1 MAIKDRSTLKG
12 EIDSEI
18 INKDFTT
25 GQDAGDRLKDIVDS
39 FAPLSESGNWT
50 KGQEF
55 PSVTFKDKPFVD
67 PTHKDFGAVA
77 DGSTDNSQA
86 LEDAFTYAANNK
98 LAVKIPP
105 GDFYT
110 SDPIDLNVND
120 LVVFGS
126 GRSTRIIADQPLGQE
141 LIRNRGTS
149 GSPLRNTTLGNFH
162 IERLNG
168 DSSNSQ
174 DIHLAHI
181 NNVLCYN
188 ITAEG
193 LASAIVRGDFISYG
207 QFYNFIGKNL
217 GISQACISLF
227 DCDNIQID
235 NSIHYGSV
243 ETGEAVDLSSCEK
256 VQVGLVYSENNSGET
271 IDIGRSSDVHV
282 DSVIALNC
290 GTALT
295 VKAEGGSGSK
305 TDNISVNS
313 VIGVDTKDTI
323 VLISGATQ
331 NDDPDAKLEDIS
343 IGEIKGNSNGNGVN
357 ALKVITSSEATE
369 TIIPKDITVGN
380 INASVSSGTAGNEY
394 PIYISNAE
402 NVKIESGEVIDTF
415 GERGILRSE
424 AVDNLI
430 LGESLTLKY
439 SGTPNGSFPTISIT
453 QTNRLTLYCSV
464 IGGESN
470 GIKYEFDGVPD
481 NKLICTISPKMVR
494 DVGLHGLLVEL
505 PDGTG
510 WNGKTILNIS
520 NGTYLNWGKNAD
532 QQHSILVSERHGNT
546 VTGVKMDNNLAHITR
561 NLPSSRGTWY
571 KGNFDYCTRRDNDYY
586 RISFAE
592 KGSAGSNGVER
603 MGVKET
609 P

>member
-1 MAIKDRSTLKG
+1 MSIKDRSTLKS

-50 KGQEF
+50 KEQEF
-55 PSVTFKDKPFVD
+55 PSATFKDKPFVD

-77 DGSTDNSQA
+77 DGSTDDSQA
-86 LEDAFTYAANNK
+86 LEDTFTYAANNK

-126 GRSTRIIADQPLGQE
+126 GRSTRIIADQPSGQE
-141 LIRNRGTS
+141 IIRNRGTS
-149 GSPLRNTTLGNFH
+149 GSPLKNTTLGNFH

-168 DSSNSQ
+168 DSSNNQ

-193 LASAIVRGDFISYG
+193 LASAIVRGDFIRYG

-235 NSIHYGSV
+235 SSIHYGSV
-243 ETGEAVDLSSCEK
+243 ETGESVDLSSCEK
-256 VQVGLVYSENNSGET
+256 VQIGLVYSENNTGEVL
-271 IDIGRSSDVHV
+271 DIGSCSNVHV
-282 DSVIALNC
+282 DSVIGLNC
-290 GTALT
+290 DSALT
-295 VKAEGGSGSK
+295 VKSEGGSGSK
-305 TDNISVNS
+305 SDNISVNS
-313 VIGVDTKDTI
+313 VLGVDISESI
-323 VLISGATQ
+323 VTISGATQ

-380 INASVSSGTAGNEY
+380 INASVTSGTKGNEY

-402 NVKIESGEVIDTF
+402 NVKIESGKVIDTF
-415 GERGILRSE
+415 GERSIIRSE
-424 AVDNLI
+424 NVDGLI
-430 LGESLTLKY
+430 LEEELTLKY
-439 SGTPNGSFPTISIT
+439 SGTPNGSFPTLSIFE
-453 QTNRLTLYCSV
+453 TNRLTIYCSI
-464 IGGESN
+464 IGGESD
-470 GIKYEFDGVPD
+470 GIKYELDGLPD
-481 NKLICTISPKMVR
+481 SKLICTISPKIVR
-494 DVGLHGLLVEL
+494 NVGLHGLYIQL
-505 PDGTG
+505 PLDTG
-510 WNGKTILNIS
+510 WNGKTIFNIS

-532 QQHSILVSERHGNT
+532 QQHSIKIEERHGGT
-546 VTGVKMDNNLAHITR
+546 VTGVKMDNNLSHITR
-561 NLPSSRGTWY
+561 SSPSSRGTFY

-586 RISFAE
+586 KINFAE
-592 KGSAGSNGVER
+592 KGSVGSNGVKR
-603 MGVKET
+603 TGVVES